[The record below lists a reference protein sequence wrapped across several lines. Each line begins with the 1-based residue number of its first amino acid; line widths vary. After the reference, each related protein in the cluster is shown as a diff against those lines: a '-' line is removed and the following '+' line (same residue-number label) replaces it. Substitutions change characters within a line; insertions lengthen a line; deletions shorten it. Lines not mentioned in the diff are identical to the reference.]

1 MKNKNRIFFF
11 FFFSK
16 VYLPPVK
23 NTITI
28 RLSVG
33 SIETSDRI
41 ILLKNNNNKY
51 FALDKCRVTNEVSRY
66 STVNSRTRKIT

>member
-1 MKNKNRIFFF
+1 MKNKNRIFFS
-11 FFFSK
+11 FFSK

-23 NTITI
+23 NAITI

-41 ILLKNNNNKY
+41 ILKKKY
-51 FALDKCRVTNEVSRY
+51 FAFDKCRVTNEVSRY
-66 STVNSRTRKIT
+66 STVNSRARKIT